1 MIGCEAVTRIILA
14 DIIKEP
20 PTLLKASQTIGDLL
34 RLWQNTPLSVVGITD
49 PQGKLCGVIAAGK
62 SLSPDGKLKMNT
74 YLRDVMS
81 ADFVFMSSDAD
92 QDEVLANP
100 NEIIAVL
107 DKDDTLV
114 GLLPKDDLK
123 KSFYSY
129 AKHLGSV
136 LDAVLNAANTGIISI
151 NNDGIITTFNP
162 AAEKMTRRSK
172 NEAIGRY
179 LSDVVIPTGL
189 LNVLKTGK
197 PKYEERLPVKYS
209 SGARVYVSNRSPIVE
224 DGKAVGAVGIFQDVS
239 EAEYISNELASV
251 KELNMELTALIESS
265 YDGVLIARRDGVV
278 SQVNQ
283 AYTKMT
289 GLKPEYIVGQPF
301 QKLVEKG
308 HYASSIIEA
317 VLKKRK
323 AVTNFQTSPLGNRLL
338 ITGNPVVNE
347 RGEIVRVVVNVRDLT
362 EFEKLRQELL
372 DSKNLNRRYQ
382 AELHNRKD
390 WRTEEKLT
398 TRSPEM
404 QAVLDLCARVAHVDT
419 TVLLVGDSGSGK
431 EVLAKHIHYNSARKD
446 GPFIKINCG
455 AIPETLLESELFGYE
470 RGAFTGAGK
479 DGKPG
484 IFEMAHNG
492 TLLLDEIGD
501 LPLSLQV
508 KLLRAIQDKEI
519 TRIGGTKAF
528 NVNVRI
534 LAATNR
540 NLAEMVQQGSFRE
553 DLYFRLNVVP
563 VQIPPLRD
571 RRPDIIPLLYHFC
584 DKYYKKYNI
593 RKKFSPEA
601 LKELYEYHWPG
612 NIRELENIVERLVVT
627 APEAVITPDHLP
639 DSFRR
644 VVKNASAKIIVR
656 GVIPYKEALLEME
669 NSLISEAL
677 NLYGSSYKAAK
688 VLGIDQSTV
697 IRKLQKI
704 KRYRED
710 NMLDKPNI
718 V

>member
-1 MIGCEAVTRIILA
+1 MILA
-14 DIIKEP
+14 DIINEP
-20 PTLLKASQTIGDLL
+20 PKTLKENQTVGDLL
-34 RLWQNTPLSVVGITD
+34 RLWQEYPLGIVGVVD
-49 PQGKLCGVIAAGK
+49 PDDQLCGVIACNQKLGEG
-62 SLSPDGKLKMNT
+62 GKLKMNT
-74 YLRDVMS
+74 RLTEVMS
-81 ADFVFMSSDAD
+81 AEFVLMRAD
-92 QDEVLANP
+92 TDQEVVLANP
-100 NEIIAVL
+100 GEIIAVL
-107 DKDDTLV
+107 DAQEQLI
-114 GLLPKDDLK
+114 GLLAKDDLL
-123 KSFYSY
+123 KSFYAYS
-129 AKHLGSV
+129 KHISSV

-189 LNVLKTGK
+189 LNVLKTGE
-197 PKYEERLPVKYS
+197 PKYEERLPIKYS

-265 YDGVLIARRDGVV
+265 YDGILIARRDGVV

-289 GLKPEYIVGQPF
+289 GLKPEFIVGQPF

-317 VLKKRK
+317 VLRKRK

-338 ITGNPVVNE
+338 ITGNPVVSE

-390 WRTEEKLT
+390 WHTEEKLT

-404 QAVLDLCARVAHVDT
+404 QVVLDLCARVAHVDT
-419 TVLLVGDSGSGK
+419 TVLLIGDSGAGK

-519 TRIGGTKAF
+519 TRIGGTKSF

-540 NLAEMVQQGSFRE
+540 NLAEMVQQGAFRE

-563 VQIPPLRD
+563 VQIPPLRE

-584 DKYYKKYNI
+584 DKYHKKYNI
-593 RKKFSPEA
+593 RKQFSPEA

-644 VVKNASAKIIVR
+644 VVKNTSAKIIVR

-704 KRYRED
+704 RRHRAD
-710 NMLDKPNI
+710 NMQDKPNI